1 MDYGGSTS
9 VSVVLV
15 HGGFL
20 GPWSWSDVVGLL
32 EQQSIS
38 VYVPELPSMG
48 SASGTMPFGD
58 FYADAAA
65 VRGVLDGL
73 RAPVLVCGH
82 SYGGAVITEAAGGP
96 HPAVAHLVY
105 LTAAVPDINQ
115 SMASLAPATDT
126 DTEASAAAD
135 EAVSEGPVPG
145 PSGSIILESDQAVA
159 ALFHDCSEARARQA
173 AGLLRPMNPA
183 VGAQT
188 LTRAAWRDVPSTFV
202 RGDQD
207 RMPELVANAFFD
219 RSMCLS
225 LRGCAV
231 EGGEAEGVDTLHR
244 GRRVRSV
251 CAGRGPRRTAGA
263 CRGLP

>member
-1 MDYGGSTS
+1 MDYRGSTS

-32 EQQSIS
+32 ERHRIA

-48 SASGTMPFGD
+48 SDPGATPLGD

-65 VRGVLDGL
+65 VREVLDGL

-126 DTEASAAAD
+126 IQRHPPRLTKLCQK
-135 EAVSEGPVPG
+135 VRCPG
-145 PSGSIILESDQAVA
+145 Q
-159 ALFHDCSEARARQA
+159 RQHHA
-173 AGLLRPMNPA
+173 
-183 VGAQT
+183 
-188 LTRAAWRDVPSTFV
+188 
-202 RGDQD
+202 
-207 RMPELVANAFFD
+207 
-219 RSMCLS
+219 
-225 LRGCAV
+225 
-231 EGGEAEGVDTLHR
+231 
-244 GRRVRSV
+244 
-251 CAGRGPRRTAGA
+251 
-263 CRGLP
+263 